1 MDQRVTESAPLLTAT
16 VLHGRLEGLV
26 GEIHIAQT
34 FRNAEAVNIE
44 AVFTFPVPPEAVLLG
59 VEVTLD
65 GRVLRGQVLSAQEA
79 EEDYEEAI
87 VSGDGAILLQSAG
100 PGRYTINVGN
110 LLPGQFAELDY
121 RYALL
126 GVWDEDLWRLLLPTT
141 LAPRYGDP
149 LQAGLAPHQVPPVAL
164 FTEHRFTLDLVLGHS
179 LRQAQV
185 DSPSHPLSVTPE
197 EGGQRVRL
205 AQGSAPLDRD
215 LVLLIRADGSAR
227 AGQALIARDEQP
239 AEGGSVPEAVVL
251 LSVQPQFPA
260 AAPAHGHDYVLVADA
275 SGSMAGDSIAQTR
288 EALTAILDRLQAA
301 DRFNLI
307 VFGDDPEALFAGL
320 VPADAPHLARAH
332 RAVRHL
338 DADRGGTEIG
348 DAMLIAHEQRQ
359 DQALDILLIT
369 DGEAWDTREMIRYA
383 RRARDRIFTIGVGSA
398 VAADLVQGL
407 ARNTGGACTLVHP
420 NDAMSDKIVRQFE
433 RIRGHQATVQ
443 VTWPSEPTWQ
453 VRAQRGPVFAG
464 DTRHWLAGFST
475 PPTGPVTLTYTLA
488 DGSTQAQTL
497 DLQPWPAVAQA
508 DTLPRLAAA
517 RRLPDLDQAT
527 ATALAV
533 RHQLVSPHTHF
544 MLRDS
549 RDAAQQADSLP
560 QMRQIPHQLAAGW
573 GGLGSVTKSRRMM
586 AKEALVCESSFLEMP
601 MFLRRGGK
609 ASAAGPGLLKD
620 ASYSMS
626 QPKPSRIQYGFDIP
640 APPKVRPQPPAPGS
654 FEAWL
659 DAQAERLADP
669 QEPLPTLAEVLGSG
683 LPVKL
688 ADAMKLL
695 IAEGLDE
702 ALVITAVLFVVI
714 LVTSLAPNGRSYP
727 RETRRR
733 LNQGFYN
740 GLSREQSNRLF
751 ALAKTCLP
759 NTP

>member
-1 MDQRVTESAPLLTAT
+1 MDQRVIASAPLLTAT
-16 VLHGRLEGLV
+16 ALRGRLEGLV

-34 FRNAEAVNIE
+34 FRNAESVNIE

-65 GRVLRGQVLSAQEA
+65 GRVLRGQVLPAQQA

-87 VSGDGAILLQSAG
+87 ISGDGAILLQSAG
-100 PGRYTINVGN
+100 PGLYTINVGN
-110 LLPGQFAELDY
+110 LLPGQMAELDY
-121 RYALL
+121 RYVLL
-126 GVWDEDLWRLLLPTT
+126 GVWDDELWRLLLPTT

-149 LQAGLAPHQVPPVAL
+149 HQAGLAPHQVPHVAL
-164 FTEHRFTLDLVLGHS
+164 FTEHRFTLDLVLGSS

-185 DSPSHPLSVTPE
+185 DSPSHPLLVIPE

-239 AEGGSVPEAVVL
+239 AADGPAPEAVVL
-251 LSVQPQFPA
+251 ISVQPQFPVT
-260 AAPAHGHDYVLVADA
+260 APASGHDYVLVADA

-288 EALTAILDRLQAA
+288 EALTAILDRLLPA

-307 VFGDDPEALFAGL
+307 VFGNEPEALFPDL
-320 VPADAPHLARAH
+320 VPAAAPHLASARHAI
-332 RAVRHL
+332 RHL
-338 DADRGGTEIG
+338 QADRGGTEIS
-348 DAMLIAHEQRQ
+348 DAMMMAHRQRQ
-359 DQALDILLIT
+359 DRALDILLIT

-383 RRARDRIFTIGVGSA
+383 RRARDRIFTIGVGAA

-420 NDAMSDKIVRQFE
+420 NEAISDKIVRQFE
-433 RIRGHQATVQ
+433 RIRGLQGTVQ

-475 PPTGPVTLTYTLA
+475 PPTGPVILTFTLA
-488 DGSTQAQTL
+488 DGSTQSQTL
-497 DLQPWPAVAQA
+497 SLLPWPAVAPA

-533 RHQLVSPHTHF
+533 RYQLVSPHTHF
-544 MLRDS
+544 VLRDP
-549 RDAAQQADSLP
+549 RDATQQADSLP
-560 QMRQIPHQLAAGW
+560 QVRQVPHQLAAGW
-573 GGLGSVTKSRRMM
+573 GGLGSVAASPPMM
-586 AKEALVCESSFLEMP
+586 DKKALVCESSFLDMP
-601 MFLRRGGK
+601 MFLRRGG
-609 ASAAGPGLLKD
+609 AAKVTTPRPLGGKSVSL
-620 ASYSMS
+620 SR
-626 QPKPSRIQYGFDIP
+626 PKPSRIQYGFDLP
-640 APPKVRPQPPAPGS
+640 ARPKAQPPAPGS

-669 QEPLPTLAEVLGSG
+669 QEPFPSLSDVLSSG
-683 LPVKL
+683 LPVNL
-688 ADAMKLL
+688 VEAVQAL
-695 IAEGLDE
+695 IAQGQEEGQ
-702 ALVITAVLFVVI
+702 VIVAVLWVVI
-714 LVTSLAPNGRSYP
+714 MLASVGRSYP
-727 RETRRR
+727 PATLPR
-733 LNQGFYN
+733 LYFGMVN
-740 GLSREQSNRLF
+740 GLPGEHVNRLL
-751 ALAKTCLP
+751 ALAKTGLP
-759 NTP
+759 ATP

>member
-65 GRVLRGQVLSAQEA
+65 GRVLRGQVLPAQQA

-100 PGRYTINVGN
+100 RGLYTINVGN
-110 LLPGQFAELDY
+110 LLPSQMAELDY
-121 RYALL
+121 CYALF
-126 GVWDEDLWRLLLPTT
+126 GVWDDDLWRLLLPTT

-149 LQAGLAPHQVPPVAL
+149 HQAGLAPHQVPQVAL
-164 FTEHRFTLDLVLGHS
+164 FTDHRFTLDLVLGSS

-185 DSPSHPLSVTPE
+185 DSPSHHLLVIPE
-197 EGGQRVRL
+197 EAGQRVRL

-215 LVLLIRADGSAR
+215 LVLLIRAEGAAR
-227 AGQALIARDEQP
+227 AGQALVARDMQP
-239 AEGGSVPEAVVL
+239 AVGEPAPEAVVL
-251 LSVQPQFPA
+251 ISVQPQFPVT
-260 AAPAHGHDYVLVADA
+260 APASGHDYVLVADA
-275 SGSMAGDSIAQTR
+275 SGSMAGDSIDQTLD
-288 EALTAILDRLQAA
+288 ALTAILDRLQPA

-307 VFGDDPEALFAGL
+307 VFGDDPEALFPGL
-320 VPADAPHLARAH
+320 VAADTPHLARAH

-348 DAMLIAHEQRQ
+348 DAMLLAHEQRQ

-383 RRARDRIFTIGVGSA
+383 RQARDRIFTIGVGAA
-398 VAADLVQGL
+398 VAEDLVQGL
-407 ARNTGGACTLVHP
+407 ARATGGACTLVHP
-420 NDAMSDKIVRQFE
+420 NEAMSAKIVRQFE
-433 RIRGHQATVQ
+433 RIRGLQATVQ

-475 PPTGPVTLTYTLA
+475 TPTGPITLTYTLP
-488 DGSTQAQTL
+488 DGSTQVQTL
-497 DLQPWPAVAQA
+497 DLQPWPEVAQA

-527 ATALAV
+527 ATALAI
-533 RHQLVSPHTHF
+533 RYQLVSPHTHF
-544 MLRDS
+544 VLRDP

-560 QMRQIPHQLAAGW
+560 QVRQVPHQLAAGW
-573 GGLGSVTKSRRMM
+573 GGLGSVTAAPPMM
-586 AKEALVCESSFLEMP
+586 AK
-601 MFLRRGGK
+601 
-609 ASAAGPGLLKD
+609 AAGPRLLRD

-626 QPKPSRIQYGFDIP
+626 QPKPSRIQYGFDFP
-640 APPKVRPQPPAPGS
+640 ARPKAPPQPPAPIS
-654 FEAWL
+654 FVAWL

-669 QEPLPTLAEVLGSG
+669 QEPLPSLAEVLGSG
-683 LPVKL
+683 LPAKLVNAVKRL
-688 ADAMKLL
+688 V
-695 IAEGLDE
+695 AEGLDE
-702 ALVITAVLFVVI
+702 EQVIVALLYAII
-714 LVTSLAPNGRSYP
+714 LPTTLTPQGRSYP
-727 RETRRR
+727 RGTLRR
-733 LNQGFYN
+733 LRFAVDRSLPRDRVDQ
-740 GLSREQSNRLF
+740 LV

-759 NTP
+759 HTP

>member
-59 VEVTLD
+59 VDVTLD
-65 GRVLRGQVLSAQEA
+65 GRVLRGQVLPAQQA

-100 PGRYTINVGN
+100 PGLYTINVGN
-110 LLPGQFAELDY
+110 LLPGQIAELDY

-149 LQAGLAPHQVPPVAL
+149 HQAGLAPHQVPPVAL

-179 LRQAQV
+179 LREAQV
-185 DSPSHPLSVTPE
+185 DSPSHRLAVTPE
-197 EGGQRVRL
+197 DGGQRVRL

-239 AEGGSVPEAVVL
+239 AESGSAPEAVVL

-260 AAPAHGHDYVLVADA
+260 TPPAHGHDYVLVADA

-288 EALTAILDRLQAA
+288 EALTAILDRLQPA

-307 VFGDDPEALFAGL
+307 VFGDGPEALFPGL
-320 VPADAPHLARAH
+320 VPADPTHLARAH

-338 DADRGGTEIG
+338 DPDRGGTEIG
-348 DAMLIAHEQRQ
+348 DAMLLAHEQRQ

-420 NDAMSDKIVRQFE
+420 NEAMSDKIVRQFE

-475 PPTGPVTLTYTLA
+475 PPTGPVTLTYTLP

-517 RRLPDLDQAT
+517 RRLPDLDQVT

-533 RHQLVSPHTHF
+533 RYQLVSPHTHF

-560 QMRQIPHQLAAGW
+560 QMRQVPHQLVAGW
-573 GGLGSVTKSRRMM
+573 GGLGSVTAPRR
-586 AKEALVCESSFLEMP
+586 EMDVSASICDSVSQGP
-601 MFLRRGGK
+601 GFMRGRGK
-609 ASAAGPGLLKD
+609 YRAAGPSTRSGT
-620 ASYSMS
+620 SFSSS
-626 QPKPSRIQYGFDIP
+626 QPKPSRIQYGFAMP
-640 APPKVRPQPPAPGS
+640 APPKTRPSPPAPGS

-669 QEPLPTLAEVLGSG
+669 REPLPTLGELLGSG
-683 LPVKL
+683 LPVQL
-688 ADAMKLL
+688 ANAVKIL

-702 ALVITAVLFVVI
+702 EQVIAAVLFAVI
-714 LVTSLAPNGRSYP
+714 LMTSLAPNGRSYP
-727 RETRRR
+727 HETRSR
-733 LNQGFYN
+733 LSPGFHN
-740 GLSREQSNRLF
+740 GLSREQSNRLL
-751 ALAKTCLP
+751 ALAKTCVP

>member
-65 GRVLRGQVLSAQEA
+65 GRVLRGQVLPASQA

-110 LLPGQFAELDY
+110 LLPGQIAELDY

-149 LQAGLAPHQVPPVAL
+149 HQAGLAPHQVPEVAL
-164 FTEHRFTLDLVLGHS
+164 FTDHRFTLDLVLGHS

-185 DSPSHPLSVTPE
+185 DSPSHQLVVTTE
-197 EGGQRVRL
+197 EMGQRVRL
-205 AQGSAPLDRD
+205 AQGAAPLDRD
-215 LVLLIRADGSAR
+215 LVLNIRADAAAR
-227 AGQALIARDEQP
+227 AGQALVARDEQP
-239 AEGGSVPEAVVL
+239 GEGGSEAEAVVL

-260 AAPAHGHDYVLVADA
+260 KPPAHGHDYVLVADA

-288 EALTAILDRLQAA
+288 EALLAILDRLQPA

-307 VFGDDPEALFAGL
+307 VFGSTPVALFPRL
-320 VPADAPHLARAH
+320 VPVTSHYLASARQ
-332 RAVRHL
+332 AVRQL
-338 DADRGGTEIG
+338 EADRGGTEIG
-348 DAMLIAHEQRQ
+348 TALRLAHGQRQ

-369 DGEAWDTREMIRYA
+369 DGEAWDTAPLIEDA
-383 RRARDRIFTIGVGSA
+383 RRSGDRVFTIGVGAA

-407 ARNTGGACTLVHP
+407 ARATGGACTLVHP
-420 NDAMSDKIVRQFE
+420 NEAMSDKIVRQFE
-433 RIRGHQATVQ
+433 RIRTPRAH
-443 VTWPSEPTWQ
+443 VTLTWSADPRWQWPAPAEPI
-453 VRAQRGPVFAG
+453 FAG

-488 DGSTQAQTL
+488 DGSTQVQSL
-497 DLQPWPAVAQA
+497 DLQSWPAVAQP

-517 RRLPDLDQAT
+517 RRLPDLDQET

-533 RHQLVSPHTHF
+533 RYQLVSPHTHF
-544 MLRDS
+544 VLRDS

-560 QMRQIPHQLAAGW
+560 QMRQVPQQLAAGW
-573 GGLGSVTKSRRMM
+573 GGLGGVVAPQPPMPNI
-586 AKEALVCESSFLEMP
+586 ALVCESSFLDRP
-601 MFLRRGGK
+601 MFLRRGGGTR
-609 ASAAGPGLLKD
+609 AAAPDFEAGVCFSLSEP
-620 ASYSMS
+620 
-626 QPKPSRIQYGFDIP
+626 QPSRIQYGVDIP
-640 APPKVRPQPPAPGS
+640 PRPQARPQPPAPGS

-669 QEPLPTLAEVLGSG
+669 QEPLPTLAEVLASG
-683 LPVKL
+683 LPIQFEDAVKR
-688 ADAMKLL
+688 LL
-695 IAEGLDE
+695 AEGLDE
-702 ALVITAVLFVVI
+702 DQVIAAVLYAVI
-714 LVTSLAPNGRSYP
+714 LPTSQIPGGRAYP
-727 RETRRR
+727 RATLRR
-733 LNQGFYN
+733 LSFAVNR
-740 GLSREQSNRLF
+740 GLPRDRFDHLV
-751 ALAKTCLP
+751 ALAITCLP
-759 NTP
+759 YIP